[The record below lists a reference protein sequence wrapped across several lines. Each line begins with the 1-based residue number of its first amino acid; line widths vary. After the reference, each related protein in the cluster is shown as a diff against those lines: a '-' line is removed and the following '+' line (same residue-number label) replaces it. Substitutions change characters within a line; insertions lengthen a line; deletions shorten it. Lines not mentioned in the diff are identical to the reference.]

1 MLQMG
6 GIVVPDLP
14 GWIQQKE
21 ASQCDRSAPPE
32 SLSLAGKHTH
42 THTHAIPAL
51 SQTLFASASLSH
63 SFFWAFLVHFSVGW
77 KRCCG
82 FLAGWLTVVRLGQLD
97 TELGTR
103 GTLQHIGGGG
113 GRDSSKKDPTVEII
127 CIRKPV
133 ERGRYSRGTT
143 AVCTKGAI

>member
-1 MLQMG
+1 MLQIG
-6 GIVVPDLP
+6 GIVVSNLP

-42 THTHAIPAL
+42 TRYSRSL
-51 SQTLFASASLSH
+51 SQTLFASASHSH

-77 KRCCG
+77 ERCFG

-113 GRDSSKKDPTVEII
+113 GSRDSSKKDPTVEII

-133 ERGRYSRGTT
+133 ERGHYSGGTT